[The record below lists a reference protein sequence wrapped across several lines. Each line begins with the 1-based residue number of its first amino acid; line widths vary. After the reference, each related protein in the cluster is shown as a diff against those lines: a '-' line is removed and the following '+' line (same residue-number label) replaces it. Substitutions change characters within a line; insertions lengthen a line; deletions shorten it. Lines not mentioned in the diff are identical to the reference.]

1 MNLKNSNFQTKASAL
16 ASYVDPPISQAM
28 SRHLTPA
35 LLALALLTPFAPAGA
50 QTTPGKPLSL
60 EEAVGLALKKNFDIQ
75 IQTFT
80 TQNARE
86 SFNASSAIF
95 DPTLTSSIT
104 RSVSQAA
111 SNTSRL
117 DGAQLEGPATM
128 APPSAP
134 ASASASP
141 PPTASSASPP
151 TSHARPP
158 IPPTPCSI
166 PASAMVSPPR

>member
-117 DGAQLEGPATM
+117 DGAQLEGPRNDGTTVRAGV
-128 APPSAP
+128 SQ
-134 ASASASP
+134 P